1 MGFLKIK
8 IKGLGFLI
16 GLSIKPNII
25 ALMYVTL
32 KKKSQTTL
40 ALRRLE
46 HEFHIQGQAGYLVN
60 FRLTLA
66 T

>member
-32 KKKSQTTL
+32 KKKNPKLPWHSEGL
-40 ALRRLE
+40 NM
-46 HEFHIQGQAGYLVN
+46 N
-60 FRLTLA
+60 FIFKAKLA